1 MFPNLGTVRFFSCGV
16 KKNVSVHTIRR
27 TPPPGRTWADFFHVK
42 LSEKAGMAA
51 AYDLL
56 VRLLVECEGD
66 VVPSKEV
73 WKVPLPRYK
82 SACAS

>member
-1 MFPNLGTVRFFSCGV
+1 
-16 KKNVSVHTIRR
+16 
-27 TPPPGRTWADFFHVK
+27 
-42 LSEKAGMAA
+42 MAA

-82 SACAS
+82 SAVPYIVLPRGTSRQYILYPA